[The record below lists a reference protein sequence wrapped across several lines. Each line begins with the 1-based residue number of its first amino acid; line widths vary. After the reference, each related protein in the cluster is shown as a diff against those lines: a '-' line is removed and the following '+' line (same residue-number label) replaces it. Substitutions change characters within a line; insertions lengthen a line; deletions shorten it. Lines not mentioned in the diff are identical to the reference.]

1 MRSRQVPLYEVEVP
15 DKDDPDGPPET
26 FRNADALRES
36 VVYAL
41 NRIDDSQAQ
50 RIALAVFREHIPQV
64 RWFRNAGGVI
74 DAEMV

>member
-1 MRSRQVPLYEVEVP
+1 MRSMESPNVKGPL
-15 DKDDPDGPPET
+15 G
-26 FRNADALRES
+26 LLES

-64 RWFRNAGGVI
+64 RWFRNAGGII
-74 DAEMV
+74 DAEMA